1 MVSPIQYFQEVLQ
14 ELKKVSWPNRIQTQE
29 KTVVVLAASVI
40 LGLYLGLADTVFQRL
55 IGLLINR

>member
-29 KTVVVLAASVI
+29 KTLVVLAASVI